1 VGSFAL
7 SDLSSCR
14 TEVAVM
20 DIRAILLIGGLD
32 AETPAGAERFGSIPL
47 ACLDVLGMT
56 VEERLVRRLQHFG
69 VTLCSVVCD
78 APRETDR
85 FTQCAVLDSQ
95 MQHLHETG
103 EHFWQIAEQ
112 TFHSCVEDG
121 AELVIVHR
129 VGPYVEVDYEEMIQ
143 HHLDRRS
150 AVTRAVDSEKA
161 DLDVFVL
168 SASAR
173 TDAVELL
180 QSRLKHIRR
189 ESEPF
194 QVSGYVNRLKKA
206 ADLRRL
212 AMDGLLGRNGVVP
225 HGTEVKPGIWYGPSA
240 RVHRKARVV
249 APAYI
254 GAHAKIRASALITRG
269 TAIERHAE
277 VDCGTVVEN
286 ATVLPFSCLGAG
298 LDAMHCVV
306 GFRRLA
312 HLVRD
317 VEVEIHDGKLVGMIP
332 LSAVSRL
339 AGSTAA
345 LFGFLPR
352 ELYRGLRASVRRKQ
366 VLKSADSTDEAE
378 PSLENPVLEGSP
390 SDSEPS
396 EFPSNLAVVRRY
408 GHH

>member
-1 VGSFAL
+1 VGSFSF
-7 SDLSSCR
+7 SDLSSGR
-14 TEVAVM
+14 AEVAVM

-32 AETPAGAERFGSIPL
+32 AETPGSTERFGSIPL
-47 ACLDVLGMT
+47 ACLDVLGIT
-56 VEERLVRRLQHFG
+56 VEERMVRRLQHFG

-85 FTQCAVLDSQ
+85 FTQCSVLDSR

-112 TFHSCVEDG
+112 TFQSCVEDG
-121 AELVIVHR
+121 AELIIVHR
-129 VGPYVEVDYEEMIQ
+129 VGSYVEVDYEEMIQ

-173 TDAVELL
+173 T
-180 QSRLKHIRR
+180 
-189 ESEPF
+189 
-194 QVSGYVNRLKKA
+194 
-206 ADLRRL
+206 ADLRRV

-312 HLVRD
+312 HLVCD

-366 VLKSADSTDEAE
+366 IAKSADPTDEAE
-378 PSLENPVLEGSP
+378 PSPANPVLEGSP
-390 SDSEPS
+390 SDSEPT

-408 GHH
+408 GDH

>member
-1 VGSFAL
+1 
-7 SDLSSCR
+7 
-14 TEVAVM
+14 M

-32 AETPAGAERFGSIPL
+32 AEEKRGTERFGSIPL
-47 ACLDVLGMT
+47 ACLDVLGVS
-56 VEERLVRRLQHFG
+56 VEERVMRRLQHFG
-69 VTLCSVVCD
+69 VSLCSLVCD
-78 APRETDR
+78 APREADR
-85 FTQCAVLDSQ
+85 FTQCAALDSK

-103 EHFWQIAEQ
+103 EQFWQTGEE
-112 TFHSCVEDG
+112 TFHRCAEDG

-129 VGPYVEVDYEEMIQ
+129 IGPYVEVDYEEMIQ

-150 AVTRAVDSEKA
+150 AVTQAVDSDNRTL
-161 DLDVFVL
+161 DLFVL

-173 TDAVELL
+173 ADTAELF
-180 QSRLKHIRR
+180 QSRLQRMRR

-194 QVSGYVNRLKKA
+194 RVSGYVNRLKKA
-206 ADLRRL
+206 SDLRRL
-212 AMDGLLGRNGVVP
+212 AMDGLLARNGVMP
-225 HGTEVKPGIWYGPSA
+225 EGTEVKPGIWMGASA

-345 LFGFLPR
+345 LFAFLPR
-352 ELYRGLRASVRRKQ
+352 ELYRGFRASIRRKGAAR
-366 VLKSADSTDEAE
+366 SEE
-378 PSLENPVLEGSP
+378 PFEKVESPPENPVLEGSP
-390 SDSEPS
+390 SDSES
-396 EFPSNLAVVRRY
+396 SGFPSNMAVVRRY
-408 GHH
+408 GDH

>member
-1 VGSFAL
+1 
-7 SDLSSCR
+7 
-14 TEVAVM
+14 M

-32 AETPAGAERFGSIPL
+32 AEIAPVTERFGNIPL

-56 VEERLVRRLQHFG
+56 VEERMVRRLQHFG

-78 APRETDR
+78 APREADR
-85 FTQCAVLDSQ
+85 FTQCAALDSR

-103 EHFWQIAEQ
+103 EQFWRIAEQ

-121 AELVIVHR
+121 AELIIVHR
-129 VGPYVEVDYEEMIQ
+129 VGAYVEVDYEEMIQ

-150 AVTRAVDSEKA
+150 AATRAIDSEKA
-161 DLDVFVL
+161 DLDIFVL
-168 SASAR
+168 STSAR
-173 TDAVELL
+173 TDAAELF
-180 QSRLKHIRR
+180 QSRLQRMRR

-194 QVSGYVNRLKKA
+194 QISGYVNRLQKA
-206 ADLRRL
+206 TDLRRL
-212 AMDGLLGRNGVVP
+212 ATDGLLARNGVTP
-225 HGTEVKPGIWYGPSA
+225 QGTEVKPGIWYGPLA

-249 APAYI
+249 APAFI

-286 ATVLPFSCLGAG
+286 STVLPFSCLGAG

-312 HLVRD
+312 HLVRN
-317 VEVEIHDGKLVGMIP
+317 VEVEIHDGKLVGMMP

-345 LFGFLPR
+345 LFAFLPKR
-352 ELYRGLRASVRRKQ
+352 DFIAAFARRFGASGLCRVRILRMRRSPYRRIRCWRV
-366 VLKSADSTDEAE
+366 
-378 PSLENPVLEGSP
+378 PP

-396 EFPSNLAVVRRY
+396 EFPSNLVVVRRY
-408 GHH
+408 GDH

>member
-1 VGSFAL
+1 
-7 SDLSSCR
+7 
-14 TEVAVM
+14 M

-32 AETPAGAERFGSIPL
+32 GEAASRAEHFGNIPL
-47 ACLDVLGMT
+47 ACLDVLGMS
-56 VEERLVRRLQHFG
+56 VEERIIRRLQHFG
-69 VTLCSVVCD
+69 VSLCSAVCD
-78 APRETDR
+78 APREADR
-85 FTQCAVLDSQ
+85 FTQCAALDSRV
-95 MQHLHETG
+95 QHLHEAG
-103 EHFWQIAEQ
+103 EQFWQTAEQ
-112 TFHSCVEDG
+112 TFHRCAEDG
-121 AELVIVHR
+121 AELVIVYR

-150 AVTRAVDSEKA
+150 CVTQAVDSEKTGL
-161 DLDVFVL
+161 DLFVL

-173 TDAVELL
+173 TDAAELF
-180 QSRLKHIRR
+180 QSRLQRMRR

-194 QVSGYVNRLKKA
+194 RASGYINRLQKA
-206 ADLRRL
+206 GDLRRL
-212 AMDGLLGRNGVVP
+212 AMDGLLARNGVAP
-225 HGTEVKPGIWYGPSA
+225 QGAEVKPGIWLGASA

-269 TAIERHAE
+269 SAIERHAE

-286 ATVLPFSCLGAG
+286 TTVLPFSCLGAG

-345 LFGFLPR
+345 LFAFLPR
-352 ELYRGLRASVRRKQ
+352 ELYRGFRASTRRKGAARSEEP
-366 VLKSADSTDEAE
+366 LEKAE
-378 PSLENPVLEGSP
+378 SPPENPVLEGSS
-390 SDSEPS
+390 SDSESS

-408 GHH
+408 GDH

>member
-1 VGSFAL
+1 
-7 SDLSSCR
+7 
-14 TEVAVM
+14 M
-20 DIRAILLIGGLD
+20 DIRAILLIGGLE
-32 AETPAGAERFGSIPL
+32 AAGSTGTERFGDVPL

-56 VEERLVRRLQHFG
+56 VEERMVRRLRHFG
-69 VTLCSVVCD
+69 ISLCSVVCD
-78 APRETDR
+78 APRAADPFTD
-85 FTQCAVLDSQ
+85 CAALDSR

-103 EHFWQIAEQ
+103 EQFWQTAEQ
-112 TFHSCVEDG
+112 TFHRCVEDG
-121 AELVIVHR
+121 AELILVHR
-129 VGPYVEVDYEEMIQ
+129 IGPYVEVDYEEMIQ
-143 HHLDRRS
+143 HHLDSRN
-150 AVTRAVDSEKA
+150 AVTQAVDTEGVGLS
-161 DLDVFVL
+161 LFVL

-173 TDAVELL
+173 ADAIELFQSQL
-180 QSRLKHIRR
+180 QRMRR
-189 ESEPF
+189 DSEPF
-194 QVSGYVNRLKKA
+194 QVSGYINRLQKA
-206 ADLRRL
+206 ADLRKL
-212 AMDGLLGRNGVVP
+212 AMDGLLARNGVFP
-225 HGTEVKPGIWYGPSA
+225 NGTEVKPGIWLGPSA

-312 HLVRD
+312 HLIRD

-345 LFGFLPR
+345 LFAFLPK
-352 ELYRGLRASVRRKQ
+352 ELYRGFRASTRRKKAAPNEET
-366 VLKSADSTDEAE
+366 LEKAE
-378 PSLENPVLEGSP
+378 SPPECPDTAGSS
-390 SDSEPS
+390 SDTESS
-396 EFPSNLAVVRRY
+396 EFPSNLAIVRRY
-408 GHH
+408 GEH

>member
-1 VGSFAL
+1 
-7 SDLSSCR
+7 
-14 TEVAVM
+14 M
-20 DIRAILLIGGLD
+20 DIRAILLIGGTD
-32 AETPAGAERFGSIPL
+32 AEAAPGAERFGSIPL

-56 VEERLVRRLQHFG
+56 AEERIVRRLQQFG

-85 FTQCAVLDSQ
+85 LTQCAVLDSR

-129 VGPYVEVDYEEMIQ
+129 IGPYLEVDYEEMIQ

-150 AVTRAVDSEKA
+150 AVTEAVDPEGVGLS
-161 DLDVFVL
+161 LFVL
-168 SASAR
+168 STSAR
-173 TDAVELL
+173 TDAGELF
-180 QSRLKHIRR
+180 QSHLRR
-189 ESEPF
+189 MRKESEPF
-194 QVSGYVNRLKKA
+194 PVSGYVNRLQKA

-212 AMDGLLGRNGVVP
+212 AMDGLLARNEVTP
-225 HGTEVKPGIWYGPSA
+225 QGTEVKPGIWIGPSA

-249 APAYI
+249 APAFI

-312 HLVRD
+312 HLVRN
-317 VEVEIHDGKLVGMIP
+317 VEVEIHDAKLVGMIP

-345 LFGFLPR
+345 LFGFLPK
-352 ELYRGLRASVRRKQ
+352 ELYRGLRASVRRKRAVQ
-366 VLKSADSTDEAE
+366 SADPLDEAE
-378 PSLENPVLEGSP
+378 PSPKNPVLEGSP
-390 SDSEPS
+390 SDSEPT
-396 EFPSNLAVVRRY
+396 EFPSSMAVVRRY
-408 GHH
+408 GDH